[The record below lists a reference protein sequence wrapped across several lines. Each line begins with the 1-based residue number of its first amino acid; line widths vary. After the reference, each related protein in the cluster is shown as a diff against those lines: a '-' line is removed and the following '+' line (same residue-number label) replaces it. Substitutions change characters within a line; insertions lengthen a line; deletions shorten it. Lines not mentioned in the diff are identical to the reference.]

1 MRKKENLA
9 AYMAEVICQLEVE
22 GRLGTAH
29 VYQSTLKRILDFSR
43 GAPPCFSDVTTRW
56 LKSFQ
61 RYLLGRNL
69 QWNTV
74 STYMRMLRNCSIRS
88 IASGSTFTTSC
99 IHGYA
104 CHSEACR

>member
-43 GAPPCFSDVTTRW
+43 GH
-56 LKSFQ
+56 
-61 RYLLGRNL
+61 LLVFL
-69 QWNTV
+69 
-74 STYMRMLRNCSIRS
+74 M
-88 IASGSTFTTSC
+88 
-99 IHGYA
+99 
-104 CHSEACR
+104 